1 MKIWFRV
8 GMEADITVE
17 ELKKLKDGD
26 EGLMKKVINRA
37 DLSGETYI
45 LGKNNGGADD
55 YDNPDDEISFLFD
68 CDTEPDWLNEKEK
81 QLIDILEDAK
91 KYCKGELELDL
102 NDEGIWMAWDYRE
115 DLGGAFPI
123 ETKGFNER
131 IISISEAEN
140 RGIDVRR
147 CCDECGIS
155 YVG

>member
-1 MKIWFRV
+1 MTKERLEQLLIKCMDWIEEDGVDCDETLDTFQHL
-8 GMEADITVE
+8 GFEPDELKELGFGYLNNVE
-17 ELKKLKDGD
+17 EP
-26 EGLMKKVINRA
+26 E
-37 DLSGETYI
+37 
-45 LGKNNGGADD
+45 
-55 YDNPDDEISFLFD
+55 
-68 CDTEPDWLNEKEK
+68 WLNEKEK

-123 ETKGFNER
+123 EAKGFNDR